1 MTERAANAQGAVS
14 GPLLVSEFAPAKINL
29 ALHVTG
35 RRADGY
41 HTLDSLVVF
50 AAIGDTVEAVPA
62 PEAASP
68 SLSIAGPF
76 AAGLDA
82 EPDNLVLRAAEAYA
96 ARGGAIAG
104 FDLRLDKQLPV
115 ASGIGGGSADAAA
128 TLRLL
133 ARIAPLPHPAT
144 DPCATIA
151 PTLGADVPMCLR
163 STPLRATG
171 IGEAL
176 APVTGLP
183 RLPMVLVNPRL
194 AVSTPAVFKAL
205 ARRDNPS
212 LADLPVAFADAAA
225 LARWLETTRNDLEA
239 PAIAL
244 IPAIAEARAA
254 MAATA
259 GCLLARMSGSGATVF
274 GLFPDDASAA
284 RAATAL
290 ASAHPGWWVAA
301 THAPGS

>member
-1 MTERAANAQGAVS
+1 MTGQVAKARGADS
-14 GPLLVSEFAPAKINL
+14 GPLPVSEFAPAKVNL

-62 PEAASP
+62 PGAASP
-68 SLSIAGPF
+68 SLSITGPF

-104 FDLRLDKQLPV
+104 FDLRLDKRLPV

-133 ARIAPLPHPAT
+133 ARIAPLPRPAA

-151 PTLGADVPMCLR
+151 PRLGADVPMCLR
-163 STPLRATG
+163 STPLRARG
-171 IGEAL
+171 IGEQL
-176 APVTGLP
+176 QPVTGLP
-183 RLPMVLVNPRL
+183 WLPMVLVNPRV

-205 ARRDNPS
+205 VRRDNPG
-212 LADLPVAFADAAA
+212 LADMPVAFADAAA

-239 PAIAL
+239 PATAL
-244 IPAIAEARAA
+244 IPAIAEARAGL
-254 MAATA
+254 AAA
-259 GCLLARMSGSGATVF
+259 PGCLLARMSGSGATVF

-290 ASAHPGWWVAA
+290 VAAHPGWWVAA